1 MFGER
6 YSFRSERLLA
16 GGLLLGMV
24 LALAITRSP
33 KRCPYS
39 EAQRAQA
46 LEARDAAVH
55 AMEAVDPR
63 VRADELYRAKQFE
76 AAADLI
82 AAIRPSDVELQN
94 LALMCQKLGRA
105 WAIGFDP
112 AAPVTDAF
120 TALREAWKLD
130 TVLGGVHSDE
140 LQKRMGDISLLAADE
155 FARVRDLVNADLAH
169 HTADMLGR

>member
-16 GGLLLGMV
+16 GAVLLGM
-24 LALAITRSP
+24 LFAAAIARGP
-33 KRCPYS
+33 KRCPYAES
-39 EAQRAQA
+39 HRAQA

-55 AMEAVDPR
+55 AMEVVDPR

-76 AAADLI
+76 AAADLV
-82 AAIRPSDVELQN
+82 AAIRPSDVDLQN
-94 LALMCQKLGRA
+94 LALMYQKLARA
-105 WAIGFDP
+105 WVIGFDSN
-112 AAPVTDAF
+112 APVTDAF

-130 TVLGGVHSDE
+130 TVLGGAHADE
-140 LQKRMGDISLLAADE
+140 LQKRMRDISLLAADE
-155 FARVRDLVNADLAH
+155 FQRMRDPVNADLAH